1 MGSINN
7 FFKLPTSNIFEEFS
21 WSLYIKEFMFE
32 QVSPGN
38 TLING
43 IISDSL
49 HDKGQRQ
56 EIWEKLFWMYLHL
69 EC

>member
-1 MGSINN
+1 
-7 FFKLPTSNIFEEFS
+7 
-21 WSLYIKEFMFE
+21 MFE